1 MAKRRVKKEVP
12 LTRKQISRREKE
24 RRQRLI
30 LIGVA
35 AFVAAVIVIIL
46 AYGAYTELLAKPSAP
61 VAVVNDVPLSISTY
75 QKRVRLQRMSIDSAV
90 QSLQVQRSNLDPDTD
105 QLAIDYLDR
114 QLSQL
119 STQRQELATEAFLDV
134 LIEEELIRQA
144 AEEAGVVASDE
155 EIERQIEESFGYY
168 RDEATDVPS
177 PTGESITTTT
187 EISPTL
193 TPTAMT
199 RAEFDEMYGAYL
211 STVQEAAG
219 MSEEELRDT
228 VEGQLLR
235 QKMQELITEDVPTTE
250 LHVHARHILL
260 ESKAEAEVVLRRL
273 QDGEDFGA
281 LAEELSKDPGSA
293 QQGGDLGWLAKGS
306 MIPELQEV
314 EEVALDL
321 DPGMLSDV
329 VATQYGF
336 HIIMVEERDEDR
348 ELDPAML
355 YERKGEAFHAW
366 LLDLRDSAT
375 IESYWSADKVPP
387 E

>member
-30 LIGVA
+30 LISVA
-35 AFVAAVIVIIL
+35 AFVAALIVIIL
-46 AYGAYTELLAKPSAP
+46 AYGAYTELLAKPSGP
-61 VAVVNDVPLSISTY
+61 VAVVNDVPISTSTY
-75 QKRVRLQRMSIDSAV
+75 QKRVRLQRMSVDTAV
-90 QSLQVQRSNLDPDTD
+90 RGLQLQRSNFDPDTD
-105 QLAIDYLDR
+105 QFAIDYIDQ

-119 STQRQELATEAFLDV
+119 STQRAQLGTETFLDV

-144 AEEAGVVASDE
+144 AEEEGVVASDE
-155 EIERQIEESFGYY
+155 EIGRRIEESFGYY
-168 RDEATDVPS
+168 RDEAADVAS

-187 EISPTL
+187 EVSPTL
-193 TPTAMT
+193 TPTGMT
-199 RAEFDEMYGAYL
+199 RSEFDEIHDAYL

-228 VEGQLLR
+228 VEAQLLR
-235 QKMQELITEDVPTTE
+235 QKMEELITQDVPTTE
-250 LHVHARHILL
+250 LQIHARHILL
-260 ESKAEAEVVLRRL
+260 ESKAEAEVVLKRL
-273 QDGEDFGA
+273 QDGEDFAA

-293 QQGGDLGWLAKGS
+293 QQGGDLGWFAKGG
-306 MIPELQEV
+306 MIPEFD
-314 EEVALDL
+314 EVAFGLE
-321 DPGMLSDV
+321 PGMLSDV

-336 HIIMVEERDEDR
+336 HIIMVEERDENR

-355 YERKGEAFHAW
+355 YERKGEAFDAW

-375 IESYWSADKVPP
+375 IESYWSVEKVPP